1 MKTLTLFH
9 GSDHIVNTPI
19 YGYGKRTNDYG
30 QGFYC
35 TEDADLAREWS
46 VEENRDGFLNEYSLN
61 TTTLR
66 ILDLTSPDFSVLQ
79 WITLLLRNR
88 TFDLFSDFGSTAR
101 EYLLN
106 HFSIDTSPYDII
118 CGYRAD
124 DSYFTYA
131 QNFLNNVISVQ
142 TLARALKLGNLGT
155 QIVLVSEKAFGKITF
170 QNAES
175 VNSQI
180 WYPQKEERDK
190 SARAT
195 YKQIRESGTF
205 MDDVFLLDIIRGKL
219 EASDVRI

>member
-9 GSDHIVNTPI
+9 GSDHIVNAPVH
-19 YGYGKRTNDYG
+19 GYGKKTNDYG

-46 VEENRDGFLNEYSLN
+46 VEENRDGFLNKYNLS
-61 TTTLR
+61 TISLR
-66 ILDLTSPDFSVLQ
+66 ILDLSSPDFSVLH

-88 TFDLFSDFGSTAR
+88 TFDLFSDFGNAAK

-118 CGYRAD
+118 RGYRAD

-142 TLARALKLGNLGT
+142 TLSRALKLGNLGIQT
-155 QIVLVSEKAFGKITF
+155 VLISKRAFNKITF
-170 QNAES
+170 ENAES

-190 SARAT
+190 NARAD
-195 YKQIRESGTF
+195 YKQLRESQTF
-205 MDDVFLLDIIRGKL
+205 MDDVFLLDIIRGKM